1 MAEAE
6 RSAFEPGPP
15 PSTSS
20 WTYPTRTCRLCLEE
34 VAATVTL
41 YPPGLP
47 MALQHPVVE
56 YLSDNEYGR
65 LCKPCKCKGG
75 MRYIHELC
83 LRRCRTESQRPGAM
97 WKCDLC
103 GYEFNFARLTMQRY
117 LGSKKV
123 SGLLTIL
130 FMLAVMFVLGFVADP
145 ILNLYTDPYETIIG
159 HEDLWQRVQVNQAK
173 DKLGSWGQHFVKGLV
188 SMGVLSFLRTMLLN
202 PFHWFNLR
210 NSGLV
215 GGRAS
220 GRATTGRDRAVN
232 VSWLM
237 IAIGVVTAF
246 YLFYQWV
253 QIIIGRYL
261 QRLGNNIVDTQLP
274 DDDEDLKPP
283 SNFKFEESYPE
294 LAAKFSNPDQTSPGD
309 PVPSAEAVSS
319 EKVFDGSPS
328 SNLQTDAEEVSA
340 EPKITH
346 RQGFRQEIPI
356 TEDSSI
362 PGQLS
367 AEDALPVSY
376 PSSTGHSSSVQA
388 AHSQGWSFDHL

>member
-1 MAEAE
+1 
-6 RSAFEPGPP
+6 
-15 PSTSS
+15 
-20 WTYPTRTCRLCLEE
+20 
-34 VAATVTL
+34 
-41 YPPGLP
+41 

-83 LRRCRTESQRPGAM
+83 LRRCRTEGRRPGAM

-103 GYEFNFARLTMQRY
+103 GYEFNFTRLTMQRY

-130 FMLAVMFVLGFVADP
+130 FMLTVMFLLGFVADP
-145 ILNLYTDPYETIIG
+145 ILNLYADPYETIIG
-159 HEDLWQRVQVNQAK
+159 HEDLWQRVEVEQAK
-173 DKLGSWGQHFVKGLV
+173 EKLGSWGQHFVKGLV

-283 SNFKFEESYPE
+283 PNFNFKESYPE
-294 LAAKFSNPDQTSPGD
+294 IAAKNSKPDETSGGG
-309 PVPSAEAVSS
+309 PVPGAEGVSS
-319 EKVFDGSPS
+319 EKVSNGSPRPH
-328 SNLQTDAEEVSA
+328 LQTDAEQVGSQ
-340 EPKITH
+340 PGLTH
-346 RQGFRQEIPI
+346 RQGFGQARSM
-356 TEDSSI
+356 TEECSI
-362 PGQLS
+362 PEQLS
-367 AEDALPVSY
+367 AEDVTPFSN
-376 PSSTGHSSSVQA
+376 PSATGHSSSVHA
-388 AHSQGWSFDHL
+388 ANSQGWSFNHL